1 CLWSGIEEFRLMA
14 RINLLPWREAERKE
28 RQKEFGLMVLT
39 GALVA
44 AFIVFGVHQ
53 LIQSQIDAQN
63 ARNAYLQK
71 EIAAVEKEIREIQD
85 LDKTKQNLLAR
96 MNIIQ
101 ELQSS
106 RPQIVHLF
114 DEVVT
119 SLPDGVFLDEIE
131 QQGSSVTFTGQA
143 QSNARVSSMMRNIDD
158 SEWLEKPSLVFIES
172 KEKTGTGYSQF
183 KLMVKQTS
191 QNAEAEE

>member
-1 CLWSGIEEFRLMA
+1 MA

-28 RQKEFGLMVLT
+28 RQKEFGMMVLA
-39 GALVA
+39 GVLFSALAVY
-44 AFIVFGVHQ
+44 GVHSI
-53 LIQSQIDAQN
+53 IQSQIEAQN
-63 ARNAYLQK
+63 QRNNFLKQ
-71 EIAAVEKEIREIQD
+71 EIKTVEKQISEIRE

-119 SLPDGVFLDEIE
+119 TLPMGVYLDQIN
-131 QQGSSVTFTGQA
+131 QAGNLVTFEGQA
-143 QSNARVSSMMRNIDD
+143 QSNARVSSMMRNIDN
-158 SEWLEKPSLVFIES
+158 SEWLENPTLDFIES
-172 KEKTGTGYSQF
+172 KEKTGTGYSHF
-183 KLMVKQTS
+183 KLTVKQTS
-191 QNAEAEE
+191 QTEEVEE

>member
-1 CLWSGIEEFRLMA
+1 MA

-28 RQKEFGLMVLT
+28 RQKEFGLMVL
-39 GALVA
+39 GGVLAAALV
-44 AFIVFGVHQ
+44 VFGAHQ
-53 LIQSQIDAQN
+53 LIQSQISAQN
-63 ARNAYLQK
+63 SRNAFLEK
-71 EIAAVEKEIREIQD
+71 EIKSVEKEIREIEN

-106 RPQIVHLF
+106 RPQVVHLF

-119 SLPDGVFLDEIE
+119 TLPDGVFLDEI
-131 QQGSSVTFTGQA
+131 QQRGNRVTFSGQA

-158 SEWLEKPSLVFIES
+158 SEWLEKPALVYIES
-172 KEKTGTGYSQF
+172 KVKTDTGYNQF

-191 QNAEAEE
+191 QNVEAE

>member
-28 RQKEFGLMVLT
+28 RQKEFGLMLLA

-53 LIQSQIDAQN
+53 LIQSQIEAQN
-63 ARNAYLQK
+63 TRNAYLQK

-131 QQGSSVTFTGQA
+131 QKGSSVTFTGQA

-183 KLMVKQTS
+183 KLMVKQAS
-191 QNAEAEE
+191 QNAEEEE

>member
-1 CLWSGIEEFRLMA
+1 IEEFRLMA